1 MSSTHRSPEAL
12 ESEFIV
18 RGDVGAFGRRLYLR
32 DRVIAE
38 SMEIAGRLFSRITF
52 PRALETHLQPGQ
64 VAALVLTAPRD
75 GATVMAVLDQRGGM
89 HVHPELPRMN
99 RGVSILARLAFG
111 RAFFVK
117 LEGVKQA
124 VALLATP
131 AGEGA

>member
-1 MSSTHRSPEAL
+1 MSPFHRSPDAL

-38 SMEIAGRLFSRITF
+38 SMEIADRLLFRITF

-75 GATVMAVLDQRGGM
+75 GATVMAVLDHHGGV

-99 RGVSILARLAFG
+99 RGMSLLVRLAFG
-111 RAFFVK
+111 RAFFAK

-124 VALLATP
+124 VALLARP
-131 AGEGA
+131 AGGGA